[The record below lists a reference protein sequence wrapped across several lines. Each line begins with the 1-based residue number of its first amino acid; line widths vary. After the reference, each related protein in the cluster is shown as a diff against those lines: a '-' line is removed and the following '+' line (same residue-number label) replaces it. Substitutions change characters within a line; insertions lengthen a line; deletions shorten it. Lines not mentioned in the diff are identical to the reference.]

1 MNTYR
6 KLHLHL
12 ALTASIVC
20 AFPSHAD
27 VTFKI
32 TSHSRD
38 VAVHYVGGHPRRTVH
53 NGTSM
58 SNIPFGSSFKAGGTN
73 KDNYA
78 IEMDIQGVTRYT
90 SFVKGDYIYS
100 VYAIVCNREATGC
113 LQKSVNENN
122 RVGVLWFGKSN
133 GDKPI
138 ETPLNIKTYWYDSS
152 VWNNAIINFPG
163 GTGPEWWGVTFC
175 TALRTK
181 NALYRVDS
189 AGCPSLPLL
198 PTPDATCPAVEY

>member
-32 TSHSRD
+32 TSYSRD
-38 VAVHYVGGHPRRTVH
+38 VDVHYVDDGRERTVH

-58 SNIPFGSSFKAGGTN
+58 SGIPFGSSFKADKTS
-73 KDNYA
+73 KVNYA
-78 IEMDIQGVTRYT
+78 IGMDIQGVTRYT

-100 VYAIVCNREATGC
+100 VYAIVCNKKAIGC
-113 LQKSVNENN
+113 LKKPVKEQN
-122 RVGVLWFGKSN
+122 RVGVIQIATSN

-138 ETPLNIKTYWYDSS
+138 ETPLNISTYWYDSS
-152 VWNNAIINFPG
+152 VWNNAIINRPF
-163 GTGPEWWGVTFC
+163 GTGPDWWGVTFC

-181 NALYRVDS
+181 NSLYRVDS
-189 AGCPSLPLL
+189 AGCPNLPQL
-198 PTPDATCPAVEY
+198 PTPDATCPMVEY